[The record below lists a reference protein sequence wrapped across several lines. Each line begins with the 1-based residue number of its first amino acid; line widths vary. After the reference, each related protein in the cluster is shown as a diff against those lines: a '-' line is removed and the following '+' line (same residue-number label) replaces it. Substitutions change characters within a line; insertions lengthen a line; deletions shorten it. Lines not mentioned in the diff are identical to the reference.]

1 MGSNLFKSRIL
12 ILDSTLSILNDTLLN
27 PLDSTGSRVTHLQ
40 AIDSG
45 IYFIRS
51 IGNFIS
57 GKSVQELSFINY
69 QGQVSRKFE
78 ESLIKLYYSFEFI
91 KNRNQFLLNV
101 EQYRDTAAGIYNRP
115 RAVLTDST
123 FNPISVFN
131 IETSNKDTS
140 DFVTTTSHWINFSN
154 SFPTVYHINEDTIGV
169 VSGYVKEWATLK
181 KPLEISRHPYLRYA
195 VITPDTVLKEVQF
208 YRDSSWIL
216 SSFENSTRTH
226 DGNLLIL
233 GIDNSSQ
240 SYAPL
245 IPVRSSYLLAK
256 VSMMGDVIWEKR
268 FSNKNYYYYACDVE
282 SGPNGEIAI
291 FGSGYDYANTGIN
304 YSNVLIL
311 DSSGVVLSETEHEIP
326 SQSLSV
332 FPNPTTGKLNFDLPK
347 SHKNVSV
354 ILFSTKG
361 QVVKQFDLVE
371 TSEIDIT
378 DLETGIYFYH
388 TNIEGAIYSGKIVK
402 E

>member
-1 MGSNLFKSRIL
+1 MYKSRVL
-12 ILDSTLSILNDTLLN
+12 ILDSTLTILCDTLLN
-27 PLDSTGSRVTHLQ
+27 PFDNTDSKVTHFQ
-40 AIDSG
+40 EVDSG
-45 IYFIRS
+45 IYFIRNM
-51 IGNFIS
+51 GNYS
-57 GKSVQELSFINY
+57 LNKTDYELSFINY
-69 QGQVSRKFE
+69 HGQVSRLLE
-78 ESLIKLYYSFEFI
+78 DSLLQIYLSFEFLEE
-91 KNRNQFLLNV
+91 RNQFLFNV
-101 EQYRDTAAGIYNRP
+101 DQYRDTTAGIYNRP

-123 FNPISVFN
+123 FKPISVFN
-131 IETSNKDTS
+131 IEKSNKDTS
-140 DFVTTTSHWINFSN
+140 DFVTKTWHIPNNIN
-154 SFPTVYHINEDTIGV
+154 SFPSVYHINKDTIGV

-216 SSFENSTRTH
+216 SSFENSTRTP

-256 VSMMGDVIWEKR
+256 VSMMGDIIWEKR
-268 FSNKNYYYYACDVE
+268 FSNKDYYYYACDVE

-291 FGSGYDYANTGIN
+291 FGSGYDYSNTGIN

-311 DSSGVVLSETEHEIP
+311 DSNGVVLSESTIELP
-326 SQSLSV
+326 RNQSLSV
-332 FPNPTTGKLNFDLPK
+332 FPNPTKGTFKVKVPNQNSSFELNLYH
-347 SHKNVSV
+347 SN
-354 ILFSTKG
+354 G
-361 QVVKQFDLVE
+361 QLVKQLVI
-371 TSEIDIT
+371 SENIEVDISN
-378 DLETGIYFYH
+378 LPTGIYHYQAV
-388 TNIEGAIYSGKIVK
+388 IEDERYSGKIVK